1 MTNFLKYFNLQTVDI
16 KKTLTLTAKVTGK
29 PEPEV
34 KWFRDDKEL
43 APSFKVK
50 MVKAKEVV
58 TLTISGVT
66 EKMSGVYKVVA
77 TNKVGT
83 AEHSAPVTVRGMY
96 V

>member
-1 MTNFLKYFNLQTVDI
+1 M
-16 KKTLTLTAKVTGK
+16 TGK

-34 KWFRDDKEL
+34 KWFRDEKEL

-50 MVKAKEVV
+50 MIKTKEAV

-77 TNKVGT
+77 INKVGQ
-83 AEHSAPVTVRGMY
+83 ADHSAPVTVRGNSFIY
-96 V
+96 LFKTSWARQCFGIFEVCRYI

>member
-1 MTNFLKYFNLQTVDI
+1 M
-16 KKTLTLTAKVTGK
+16 TGK

-34 KWFRDDKEL
+34 KWFRDEKEL

-50 MVKAKEVV
+50 MIKTEEVV

-77 TNKVGT
+77 TNSAGT
-83 AEHSAPVTVRGMY
+83 AQHSAPVTVKGNFY
-96 V
+96 I